1 VVQELVD
8 YQPRQ
13 DGAQDVVQE
22 LADYQPRQD
31 GAQDVVQELAD
42 YQLRYLTVLLLSLIV
57 GAAFLRHFLPLALE
71 YLQFHQRIQKQY
83 RKPHQHTHLLYLGI
97 QVLPQP
103 DRQ

>member
-1 VVQELVD
+1 
-8 YQPRQ
+8 
-13 DGAQDVVQE
+13 VVQE

-42 YQLRYLTVLLLSLIV
+42 YQPTGRRSFQTYQPRYLSSSEPNSLRS
-57 GAAFLRHFLPLALE
+57 FHLHFLPLALE

-83 RKPHQHTHLLYLGI
+83 RKPHQHTHLLCLGI
-97 QVLPQP
+97 RVLSQP